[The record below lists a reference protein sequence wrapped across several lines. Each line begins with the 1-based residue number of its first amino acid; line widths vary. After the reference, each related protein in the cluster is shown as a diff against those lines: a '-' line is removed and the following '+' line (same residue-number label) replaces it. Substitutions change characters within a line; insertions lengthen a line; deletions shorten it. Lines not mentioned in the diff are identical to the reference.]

1 MVNVIDLLEI
11 EKQDVNYCYQH
22 KNLFYVDIS
31 ASWIGII
38 TKERLLSL
46 KKTNFLVGLSLF
58 AKKNYFDEKNMF
70 EKLLCFGLSNEITT
84 GVRHNTKN
92 NLEKI
97 FLLVGFQ

>member
-1 MVNVIDLLEI
+1 MLDIVMILIWLHLMVNVIDLLEI

-46 KKTNFLVGLSLF
+46 KKQI
-58 AKKNYFDEKNMF
+58 
-70 EKLLCFGLSNEITT
+70 FGLACLFLQKRTILM
-84 GVRHNTKN
+84 K
-92 NLEKI
+92 KI
-97 FLLVGFQ
+97 CLRSCYVLDCQMK